1 MAPGLLNDDLP
12 DRSAAE
18 ANGKNAYPQPLKL
31 SGALNKYKFEDITP
45 AAGREY
51 LNVNIV
57 DELLQDDAALR
68 DLAITI
74 SQRSVVFFRA
84 QNNLTDELQK
94 EFVHKLGLLSGKP
107 KDSTLHI
114 HPVLNNTSE
123 FGVADAEISTIS
135 SEARK
140 KFFGGEQGSRQPR
153 RYDAATWHADIQFER
168 KPADYTSLRLTKLPF
183 NGGDTLFASG
193 VEIFDRFSKPYQ
205 KFLEGLTGTFVGDGF
220 HKAAAANPDT
230 VHIHEGPRG
239 APENVDQTLS
249 AVHPVVRTNPVTG
262 WKSVFALGTFPKY
275 INELHAEESDELLA
289 KLRRTVLDSH
299 DLTVRFKWKNE
310 NDIGKWFALPSIVQ
324 RY

>member
-12 DRSAAE
+12 DRSATDT
-18 ANGKNAYPQPLKL
+18 NGKNSLPQPLKL
-31 SGALNKYKFEDITP
+31 LGALEKYTFEDITP
-45 AAGREY
+45 VVGREY
-51 LNVNIV
+51 INVNIV
-57 DELLQDDAALR
+57 DELLKDDAALR

-84 QNNLTDELQK
+84 QNNLTDDVQK
-94 EFVHKLGLLSGKP
+94 EFVQKLGLLSGKP

-123 FGVADAEISTIS
+123 FGVPDAEISTIS

-153 RYDAATWHADIQFER
+153 RYDAAQWH
-168 KPADYTSLRLTKLPF
+168 
-183 NGGDTLFASG
+183 
-193 VEIFDRFSKPYQ
+193 PYQ
-205 KFLEGLTGTFVGDGF
+205 KFLEGLTATFVGDGF

-239 APENVDQTLS
+239 APDNVDQTLS
-249 AVHPVVRTNPVTG
+249 AVHPLIRTNPVTG

-275 INELHAEESDELLA
+275 INELHAEESDELLV

-299 DLTVRFKWKNE
+299 DLTMRFKWRNE
-310 NDIGKWFALPSIVQ
+310 NDIAVWDNRSAFHSATFDYSSLGERFGHRAVGIGETPYYDPNSKSRSESLAGGYELA
-324 RY
+324 